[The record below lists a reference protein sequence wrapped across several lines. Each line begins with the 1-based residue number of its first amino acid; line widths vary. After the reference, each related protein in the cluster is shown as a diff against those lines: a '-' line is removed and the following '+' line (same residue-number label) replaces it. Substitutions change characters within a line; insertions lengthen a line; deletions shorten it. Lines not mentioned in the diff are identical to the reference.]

1 MFSIFQIFMNIWKV
15 DSIFSQELLAAVKKK
30 KKGQEMKEQKELKCP
45 QITEHSLTN
54 VSMFFVLVLVL
65 ENMSSSC
72 IIIVC
77 VRDTMYF

>member
-1 MFSIFQIFMNIWKV
+1 
-15 DSIFSQELLAAVKKK
+15 
-30 KKGQEMKEQKELKCP
+30 MKEQKELKCP

-65 ENMSSSC
+65 VNMSSSC

-77 VRDTMYF
+77 VRDIMYF

>member
-30 KKGQEMKEQKELKCP
+30 KKGQEMKEQKELKCL
-45 QITEHSLTN
+45 QTTEHSLTN

-65 ENMSSSC
+65 VNMSSSC

-77 VRDTMYF
+77 VRDTVYF

>member
-1 MFSIFQIFMNIWKV
+1 
-15 DSIFSQELLAAVKKK
+15 
-30 KKGQEMKEQKELKCP
+30 MKEQKELKCL
-45 QITEHSLTN
+45 QTTEHSLTN

-65 ENMSSSC
+65 VNMSSSC